1 MLRAFS
7 TLYQSPS
14 WPLYDSAS
22 PREGWSTADYRP
34 YATPAEGDDFGALFF
49 YLSDVL
55 RQFCARLRDL
65 DISIKMFGIDATQL
79 HQHVEAMSFDRIE
92 VSLKHY
98 RTAVRSC
105 SRQVSNICDL
115 AFLKPAKCIDSFYTL
130 LKSKSENP
138 HATLLLLFITEI
150 AEISDTHFDAK
161 RVLMQ
166 DLQGCQRVEKYV
178 ATSPEFI
185 AYAVRHK
192 FDNIKQIE
200 HPDFDKRAS
209 NFRRLVDHDG
219 MWKLFED
226 AYVANA
232 VHSYGLKIKN
242 KHTIVKPWAFKAWP
256 YATQEEFD
264 HLRAGSTVGSE
275 RYLELEYAE

>member
-1 MLRAFS
+1 MR
-7 TLYQSPS
+7 
-14 WPLYDSAS
+14 DS
-22 PREGWSTADYRP
+22 REQVFNKWTPPVRQGELHYR
-34 YATPAEGDDFGALFF
+34 DDFGALFF

-55 RQFCARLRDL
+55 RQFCAQLRDL

-92 VSLKHY
+92 VS
-98 RTAVRSC
+98 
-105 SRQVSNICDL
+105 NICDL

-130 LKSKSENP
+130 LKPKPENP
-138 HATLLLLFITEI
+138 HATLLLLFITAI
-150 AEISDTHFDAK
+150 AEMNSTHFDPK
-161 RVLMQ
+161 RLLLEN
-166 DLQGCQRVEKYV
+166 LQGCQRVEKYV

-185 AYAVRHK
+185 AYAVRHELDMMEQ
-192 FDNIKQIE
+192 FE
-200 HPDFDKRAS
+200 HPDFFKHSS
-209 NFRRLVDHDG
+209 NFQRLVDHDA

-226 AYVANA
+226 TYVANA
-232 VHSYGLKIKN
+232 VHSYGLKIKD